1 MTACDIVCVDTLIAG
16 PTVPALDLEEV
27 KKARRFSSTTL
38 DTLFDLW
45 IAAATQYYESETGWQ
60 LIDALYEY
68 SMDAFPGQPE
78 IELPHLPLLEI
89 VSVKYD
95 AGGEEVTFD
104 AANYRMTPAEGI
116 PTKRGRVSLLSGC
129 SWPTADIEP
138 GAVRIR
144 YRAGFGSTP
153 GSVPELVRY
162 ALHTLVG
169 HFHRY
174 GESVQDAKNALTVLP
189 MGADQVM
196 RTARFQALSTL
207 KPTRSTWQV

>member
-1 MTACDIVCVDTLIAG
+1 MSCEIVTTDTLITG
-16 PTVPALDLEEV
+16 PTVYPLDLEEV

-45 IAAATQYYESETGWQ
+45 ISAATQYYESETGWQ
-60 LIDALYEY
+60 LIDATYEY
-68 SMDAFPGQPE
+68 TLDAFPEQSE

-95 AGGEEVTFD
+95 VGGVETTFD
-104 AANYRMTPAEGI
+104 SSNYRMTPAEGV

-129 SWPTADIEP
+129 SWPTADTQP
-138 GAVRIR
+138 AAVRVR

-153 GSVPELVRY
+153 GSVPDLVKY

-169 HFHRY
+169 HFHKY
-174 GESVQDAKNALTVLP
+174 GEAVQDATTSLNEIPL
-189 MGADQVM
+189 GAKQVM
-196 RTARFQALSTL
+196 LTARLQAMSTL
-207 KPTRSTWQV
+207 KPTRSSWLA